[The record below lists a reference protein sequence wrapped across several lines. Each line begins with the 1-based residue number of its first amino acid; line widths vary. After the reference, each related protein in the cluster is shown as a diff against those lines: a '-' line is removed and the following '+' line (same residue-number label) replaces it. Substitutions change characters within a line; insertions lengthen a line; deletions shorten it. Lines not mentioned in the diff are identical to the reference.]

1 VLVAGLVAL
10 ALALAG
16 LTYALLHHE
25 NTGDAAGGG
34 SSRSG
39 AVLSPSPAPRTAPR
53 TTNPSP
59 TSGTSGNSASRTAS
73 AQSVTVTVAGARTE
87 YDGACPPPRAQAP
100 SFTATFTVGRLPA
113 HVSYRWVAKGGAVA
127 DGGWRTLS
135 FPAGGGRSRQERVA
149 VTTYSGGGTLRDAVG
164 VEVRDPV
171 RARSNTV
178 PFSVTCASETPT
190 GGASGSASASASP

>member
-1 VLVAGLVAL
+1 
-10 ALALAG
+10 
-16 LTYALLHHE
+16 
-25 NTGDAAGGG
+25 
-34 SSRSG
+34 
-39 AVLSPSPAPRTAPR
+39 
-53 TTNPSP
+53 
-59 TSGTSGNSASRTAS
+59 
-73 AQSVTVTVAGARTE
+73 
-87 YDGACPPPRAQAP
+87 
-100 SFTATFTVGRLPA
+100 
-113 HVSYRWVAKGGAVA
+113 VSYRGVAKGGAVA